1 MIHLSDRI
9 GVFVEGLKLHGNYT
23 WVNVKFKLRK
33 LGVNDSL
40 VFIF

>member
-1 MIHLSDRI
+1 MIHLTDNT
-9 GVFVEGLKLHGNYT
+9 GVFVEVLKLHGNYT
-23 WVNVKFKLRK
+23 RVSVKFKLRK